1 MPKCFFVINKQDS
14 DSVVSKSVKLFYSG
28 VKKFYSWEDLFKF
41 LNWWQKKV
49 PVLRVMQHR

>member
-28 VKKFYSWEDLFKF
+28 VKKFYSWEDINK
-41 LNWWQKKV
+41 
-49 PVLRVMQHR
+49 